1 MGNRRG
7 RISVYCTHDVPVGRT
22 DASVRG
28 NVGERGGGKERRRG
42 GGKEKYTAYNTY
54 VFYQKRSGKLVSE
67 SNFPTHIFL
76 IRETRVRRAFSRL
89 RINWIVYDFT

>member
-1 MGNRRG
+1 M
-7 RISVYCTHDVPVGRT
+7 IVPVGRT

-76 IRETRVRRAFSRL
+76 IRETRVRRAFSRP
-89 RINWIVYDFT
+89 RINWIVYDFA

>member
-1 MGNRRG
+1 M
-7 RISVYCTHDVPVGRT
+7 PVGRT

-28 NVGERGGGKERRRG
+28 NVGERGGGKEG
-42 GGKEKYTAYNTY
+42 EVAGKKEGEVAGKEKYTAYNTY

-76 IRETRVRRAFSRL
+76 IRETRVRRAFSRP
-89 RINWIVYDFT
+89 RINWIVYDFAQNDYI